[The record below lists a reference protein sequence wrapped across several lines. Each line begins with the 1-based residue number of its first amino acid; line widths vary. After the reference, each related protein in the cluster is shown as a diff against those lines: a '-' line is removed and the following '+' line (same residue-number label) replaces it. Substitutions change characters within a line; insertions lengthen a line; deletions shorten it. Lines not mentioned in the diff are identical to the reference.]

1 VNQHNP
7 GPSGKEVAVN
17 RKVISGR
24 EVYICDGFVAD
35 ETAIRVGE
43 LLKTLTYKRSERS
56 RPDLPVS
63 GAAAE
68 ISTDLFVREPFF
80 AELIR
85 YGEDMFPA
93 ERFVLERLYV
103 NSSLYDDVYFP
114 HRDCDRNLKNI
125 TVLYYGNLA
134 WHADWGGETIFFN
147 DNHDAELAVTPRPGR
162 FVVSRGAILH
172 RGGVPS
178 RVCQER
184 RFSIACKLRA
194 V

>member
-1 VNQHNP
+1 VNQPNSEP
-7 GPSGKEVAVN
+7 DQKGVSVN
-17 RKVISGR
+17 KKMIGRR

-35 ETAIRVGE
+35 DTALRVGA
-43 LLKTLTYKRSERS
+43 LLKTLTYRRSEKS
-56 RPDLPVS
+56 RPDLPAS

-68 ISTDLFVREPFF
+68 ISEGLQAREPFF

-85 YGEDMFPA
+85 FGEDMFPA

-103 NSSLYDDVYFP
+103 NSSLYGDTYFP
-114 HRDCDRNLKNI
+114 HRDCDQNLRNI

-178 RVCQER
+178 RVCREE